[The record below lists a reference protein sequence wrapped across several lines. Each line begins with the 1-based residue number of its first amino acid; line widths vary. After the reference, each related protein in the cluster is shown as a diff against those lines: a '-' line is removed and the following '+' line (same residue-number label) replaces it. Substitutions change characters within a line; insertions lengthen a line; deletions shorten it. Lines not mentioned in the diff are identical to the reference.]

1 MTDDYNFDEIPL
13 FDGTTDSFKLMVDR
27 VSGRIPVTRLEHWRD
42 LQELLDSEYFK
53 RGRNEYVYRGH
64 RRFDWTLQPTL
75 ARVSDNGVIESE
87 LSENHLKAF
96 RQAIRGRVSDYELVR
111 DHEIDELWAV
121 GQHHGLMTP
130 LLDWTY
136 SPFGALF
143 FAFAGK
149 DVPGEKD
156 NPYRSVYL
164 LNKTYLHDNNC
175 LEIPLVEPMKDDYGR
190 LVNQAGLF
198 TKSPEGDTFEN
209 VLINWLAEEDND
221 SSELANA
228 SENEQAA
235 VIAKYICKVYI
246 PNNEQADCVRF
257 LRRMNV
263 HHASLFPDL
272 IGAAQHCNTLAYEK
286 FIDEKENDENAISNE
301 ESIIVERDKSPEEII
316 SHGSEEVSSGLK
328 KNQGHGSPV
337 LTIPSVA
344 FIGIILHRF
353 SRNLVSIDLLE
364 LAAKKVMEIYMDEI
378 SQAID
383 VRGAEVG
390 RFRKRVRWLLRRYGY
405 PIEGINK
412 ASNEILISQGVELES
427 FLPSAVIDDQG
438 PDNV

>member
-1 MTDDYNFDEIPL
+1 M
-13 FDGTTDSFKLMVDR
+13 
-27 VSGRIPVTRLEHWRD
+27 
-42 LQELLDSEYFK
+42 
-53 RGRNEYVYRGH
+53 
-64 RRFDWTLQPTL
+64 

-136 SPFGALF
+136 SPFVALF

-246 PNNEQADCVRF
+246 PNNEQTDCVRF

-286 FIDEKENDENAISNE
+286 FIEEKENNENAISNE
-301 ESIIVERDKSPEEII
+301 ELIIVERDKSPEEII

-328 KNQGHGSPV
+328 NNQENGSPV
-337 LTIPSVA
+337 LTMPSVA
-344 FIGIILHRF
+344 FIGIILHRY

-364 LAAKKVMEIYMDEI
+364 LAAKKVMEIYMEEI

-412 ASNEILISQGVELES
+412 ASNEVLISQGVDLKS
-427 FLPSAVIDDQG
+427 FFPSEVIADQG
-438 PDNV
+438 TGNV

>member
-1 MTDDYNFDEIPL
+1 MSEDYSFDEIPL
-13 FDGTTDSFKLMVDR
+13 FDGTTDSFKLMVDG

-53 RGRNEYVYRGH
+53 QGRNEYVYRGH

-136 SPFGALF
+136 SPFVALF

-149 DVPGEKD
+149 DVSGEKD

-209 VLINWLAEEDND
+209 VLINWIAEEDND

-246 PNNEQADCVRF
+246 PNKEQADCVRF

-286 FIDEKENDENAISNE
+286 FIDEKESGENVISNE
-301 ESIIVERDKSPEEII
+301 KSPEKII
-316 SHGSEEVSSGLK
+316 SYGGEEVSSSLE
-328 KNQGHGSPV
+328 KNQENDAPV
-337 LTIPSVA
+337 LNVPSIA
-344 FIGIILHRF
+344 LIGMLLHRY
-353 SRNLVSIDLLE
+353 SRNLVSIELLE
-364 LAAKKVMEIYMDEI
+364 LAAKKILEIYLDEI

-383 VRGAEVG
+383 VRGAEIG

-427 FLPSAVIDDQG
+427 FLPSAVIADQG
-438 PDNV
+438 IGNV